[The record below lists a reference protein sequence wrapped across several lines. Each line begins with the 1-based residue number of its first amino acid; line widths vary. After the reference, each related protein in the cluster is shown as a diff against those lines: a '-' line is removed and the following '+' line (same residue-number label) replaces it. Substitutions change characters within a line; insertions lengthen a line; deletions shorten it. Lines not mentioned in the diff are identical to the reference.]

1 MTGAEIAIDWRL
13 LGSVLFG
20 LFMFG
25 LMFNGLVDWLGE
37 RKEGYVSLM
46 VVGGVLVTLGGIAFI
61 SWPAAILGLAA
72 FVASGLP
79 MVIGEIVRTIKKRE
93 MTLRIQQMIA
103 EDRLREFERD

>member
-1 MTGAEIAIDWRL
+1 MMGIEFAVDWKLWGA
-13 LGSVLFG
+13 VMFG

-25 LMFNGLVDWLGE
+25 LIFNGLVEWLGE

-93 MTLRIQQMIA
+93 TALHIQRMIA
-103 EDRLREFERD
+103 EERFKEYERD

>member
-1 MTGAEIAIDWRL
+1 MTGAEMAIYWRL

-72 FVASGLP
+72 FVACNDTSN
-79 MVIGEIVRTIKKRE
+79 VYIVDIGNNTVSKYTKSPWAKVA
-93 MTLRIQQMIA
+93 T
-103 EDRLREFERD
+103 